1 MIEYISG
8 ILLKKE
14 SNYIIIDVNGM
25 GYKVSI
31 SLNTYDALPVINKK
45 VSIDTF
51 FHVTENN
58 QSLFWFLDSLEKEL
72 FGMLISVSGIGPK
85 TAIGLLSAVKPND
98 FKQRLIAG
106 EVKMLT
112 SLPGIGPKTAKRIII
127 ELKDKFI
134 RSDVND
140 LPVEE
145 DEVYNS
151 DAYYA
156 LLNLGFRSNNIKK
169 VIDKVIL
176 NDNKIST
183 ENLIKESLKKLRWAM
198 K

>member
-31 SLNTYDALPVINKK
+31 SLNTYDALPMINKK

-58 QSLFWFLDSLEKEL
+58 QSLFGFLDSLEKDL

-140 LPVEE
+140 LPVED

-156 LLNLGFRSNNIKK
+156 LLNLGYRANNIKK
-169 VIDKVIL
+169 VIDKVIS
-176 NDNKIST
+176 NDSKIST
-183 ENLIKESLKKLRWAM
+183 ENLIKESLKKLR
-198 K
+198 

>member
-25 GYKVSI
+25 GYKISI

-58 QSLFWFLDSLEKEL
+58 QSLFGFLDSLEKEL

-140 LPVEE
+140 LPLED

-169 VIDKVIL
+169 VIDKVIS
-176 NDNKIST
+176 NDSKIST
-183 ENLIKESLKKLRWAM
+183 ENLIKESLKKIR
-198 K
+198 

>member
-58 QSLFWFLDSLEKEL
+58 QSLFGFLDSLEKEL

-140 LPVEE
+140 LPVED

-156 LLNLGFRSNNIKK
+156 LLNLGFRSNNIRK
-169 VIDKVIL
+169 VIDKVIS
-176 NDNKIST
+176 NDSKIST
-183 ENLIKESLKKLRWAM
+183 ENLIKESLKKLR
-198 K
+198 

>member
-58 QSLFWFLDSLEKEL
+58 QSLYAFSQQTEK
-72 FGMLISVSGIGPK
+72 
-85 TAIGLLSAVKPND
+85 
-98 FKQRLIAG
+98 R
-106 EVKMLT
+106 
-112 SLPGIGPKTAKRIII
+112 
-127 ELKDKFI
+127 
-134 RSDVND
+134 
-140 LPVEE
+140 VE
-145 DEVYNS
+145 S
-151 DAYYA
+151 
-156 LLNLGFRSNNIKK
+156 R
-169 VIDKVIL
+169 
-176 NDNKIST
+176 
-183 ENLIKESLKKLRWAM
+183 
-198 K
+198 

>member
-45 VSIDTF
+45 VSLDTF

-58 QSLFWFLDSLEKEL
+58 QSLFGFLDSLEKEL

-140 LPVEE
+140 LPVED

-169 VIDKVIL
+169 VIDKVIA
-176 NDNKIST
+176 NDSKIST
-183 ENLIKESLKKLRWAM
+183 ENLIKESLKKLR
-198 K
+198 

>member
-58 QSLFWFLDSLEKEL
+58 QSLFGFLDSLEKEL

-140 LPVEE
+140 LPVED
-145 DEVYNS
+145 DEGYNS

-169 VIDKVIL
+169 VIDKVIS
-176 NDNKIST
+176 NDSKIST
-183 ENLIKESLKKLRWAM
+183 ENLIKESLKKLR
-198 K
+198 